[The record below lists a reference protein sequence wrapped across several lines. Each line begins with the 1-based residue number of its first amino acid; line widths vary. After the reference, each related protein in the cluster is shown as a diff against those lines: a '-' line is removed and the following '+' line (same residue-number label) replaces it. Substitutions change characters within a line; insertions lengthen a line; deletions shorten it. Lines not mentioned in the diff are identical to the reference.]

1 MRLDHRLLS
10 EIKGTI
16 ESGYYER
23 NGPTRRE
30 KRSLC
35 EAIDCAH
42 AAAQLPLLLEVA
54 TALPESG
61 LLRPSR
67 QETGRLI
74 DELAKTSP
82 VAMSL
87 WVEPKCHAGDL
98 RWLGKELGAPI
109 LCKDWII
116 DPRQIVGGDAV
127 LLCMPLIK
135 FAGADIHA
143 LIEAAHEQD
152 MEAVLEAFS
161 PEQLALAKETEAD
174 IIAINNHG
182 SNGSAPGAG
191 HSGSP
196 SPNGS
201 WRGADVN
208 TTVQM
213 LSACKTGRPVISTQ
227 GITDPAQVRALISA
241 GATALELAA
250 AQACGPLAADHI
262 TTLRRAV
269 LGKDPVLAS
278 VPEMTKGG

>member
-1 MRLDHRLLS
+1 MRLDHQLLE

-23 NGPTRRE
+23 NGPIRRE

-35 EAIDCAH
+35 ESIDCAH
-42 AAAQLPLLLEVA
+42 SAGQLPLLLEVA

-61 LLRPSR
+61 LLRPTR
-67 QETGRLI
+67 QETGQLI
-74 DELAKTSP
+74 EELAKALP

-98 RWLGKELGAPI
+98 RWLGKNLGVPI

-116 DPRQIVGGDAV
+116 DPRQIVGADAV

-143 LIEAAHEQD
+143 LIETAHEQD
-152 MEAVLEAFS
+152 MEAVLEVFS
-161 PEQLALAKETEAD
+161 PEQLAHAKETEAD

-182 SNGSAPGAG
+182 
-191 HSGSP
+191 
-196 SPNGS
+196 PNGN
-201 WRGADVN
+201 GVDIN

-250 AQACGPLAADHI
+250 AQACGPLAQDHI

-278 VPEMTKGG
+278 LPEITKSN